1 MKVNLEKFKAKR
13 EAGRAHALALKTTER
28 NARMAVLLTRRPA
41 GARRGVVALA
51 VDLVVRAA
59 PKSPRLQNRA
69 LLDLARGK
77 PCLLAS
83 PICNRDSMTTVAC
96 HGAGVARGKG
106 LGYKVSDFW
115 TVWGCSACNHYTDAY
130 THATAEQKADV
141 FTRGYALQILAWR
154 QIATEKP
161 TSRDGKAAR
170 WALDRWEESQR
181 NSHV

>member
-1 MKVNLEKFKAKR
+1 L
-13 EAGRAHALALKTTER
+13 LLT
-28 NARMAVLLTRRPA
+28 LLTRRLDE
-41 GARRGVVALA
+41 ARRGVISRA
-51 VDLVVRAA
+51 VDQVVRAA

-115 TVWGCSACNHYTDAY
+115 TVWGCSSCNHYTDAY
-130 THATAEQKADV
+130 KHATAEQKADV

-161 TSRDGKAAR
+161 TSRDAKAAR
-170 WALDRWEESQR
+170 WALERWEEHQR

>member
-1 MKVNLEKFKAKR
+1 MRVNFEKLKAKR
-13 EAGRAHALALKTTER
+13 EAGRARAKLAKAD
-28 NARMAVLLTRRPA
+28 AREARLTVLMSRRHD
-41 GARRGVVALA
+41 GARRGVIACA
-51 VDLVVRAA
+51 VDQVVRAA

-77 PCLLAS
+77 PCLLGS

-115 TVWGCSACNHYTDAY
+115 TVWGCSSCNHYTDAY
-130 THATAEQKADV
+130 KHASAEQKADV
-141 FTRGYALQILAWR
+141 FTRGYALQIQAWR

-161 TSRDGKAAR
+161 TSRDAKAAR
-170 WALDRWEESQR
+170 WALERWEEHQR